1 MAMKFF
7 RAANLPAPMANYSQE
22 QFRQLVRSLEL
33 YFSQMDSQTP
43 ITAEYF
49 QGHGEY
55 IINPCGLFYDTTTQT
70 LATADTSTPVE
81 FGTTYI
87 SHDITVEGANNSQ
100 VTVAKPG
107 IYNFQFTAT
116 IESTNSSAKDVY
128 IWLNRDGIDIGYS
141 ARPYTISGSGTER
154 SFAYN
159 FNIDLQA
166 GQYIELEWASPDTTV
181 TLAAKA
187 ASAPYP
193 EVASTVLAVNFVS
206 SLEDVTVGIIP

>member
-70 LATADTSTPVE
+70 LATADTATPVE
-81 FGTTYI
+81 FDTTYI
-87 SHDITVEGANNSQ
+87 THDISVAGANNSQ
-100 VTVAKPG
+100 ITVAKAG

-128 IWLNRDGIDIGYS
+128 MWINRNGTDVGYS

-154 SFAYN
+154 TFSFN

-166 GQYIELEWASPDTTV
+166 EQYIELEWASPDTTV

-193 EVASTVLAVNFVS
+193 EVASAVLTVNFVS
-206 SLEDVTVGIIP
+206 SLEDVTVGTLP

>member
-7 RAANLPAPMANYSQE
+7 RAANLPAPMADYSQE

-55 IINPCGLFYDTTTQT
+55 IINPCGSFYDATTQT
-70 LATADTSTPVE
+70 LTTANTATPVK

-87 SHDITVEGANNSQ
+87 SHHVTVEGVNNSQ
-100 VTVAKPG
+100 ITAAKSG

-116 IESTNSSAKDVY
+116 IESTNASAKDVY
-128 IWLNRDGIDIGYS
+128 IWVNRNGTDIGYS

-154 SFAYN
+154 TFSFN

-166 GQYIELEWASPDTTV
+166 GQYIELEWASSDIAV

-193 EVASTVLAVNFVS
+193 AVASTVLAVNFVS
-206 SLEDVTVGIIP
+206 SLEDVTVGSIP

>member
-55 IINPCGLFYDTTTQT
+55 IINPCGLFYDTTTQS
-70 LATADTSTPVE
+70 LSAVDTATPVE

-87 SHDITVEGANNSQ
+87 NHDISVAGANNSQ
-100 VTVAKPG
+100 ITVAKAG

-128 IWLNRDGIDIGYS
+128 IWINRSGTDVGYS

-154 SFAYN
+154 TFSFN

-166 GQYIELEWASPDTTV
+166 EQYIELEWASGDTTV

-187 ASAPYP
+187 ASSPYP
-193 EVASTVLAVNFVS
+193 EVASAVLAVNFVS
-206 SLEDVTVGIIP
+206 SLEDVTVGTLP